1 MDIPLSHGHASVA
14 QTQKDCNDCQIS
26 LHEHFVLQ
34 HLNQSIIYLVRKA
47 NKGISVLAEFS
58 NQVAY
63 GNHFPSSATAKH
75 VAVNTLSMRQH
86 KNLSGK
92 LQQYYNYPK

>member
-1 MDIPLSHGHASVA
+1 MDIPLIHGHASVA

-47 NKGISVLAEFS
+47 NKDISVLADSFLTKRHMETI
-58 NQVAY
+58 
-63 GNHFPSSATAKH
+63 FP
-75 VAVNTLSMRQH
+75 AVQLLNM
-86 KNLSGK
+86 
-92 LQQYYNYPK
+92 